1 MSMFLGPGR
10 NLSQVVT
17 EDLLRQ
23 IREGQFR
30 VGDRLPTQQELM
42 RTYGVGHSVVRE
54 SMQQLVAVGIVDVRP
69 RRGAIVL
76 SVDARNALDDQILA
90 ALLSDQAVEDLYAL
104 RRLIEVAIAGQAAER
119 AMPAQIAAIEEV
131 HERFGEASAVDL
143 PVFHIDVEFH
153 RAVAEASQNV
163 VYVRVLDALA
173 DVLALIR
180 EQARRVPG
188 ATREAHVQHGVLLD
202 AIRARDPE
210 AARAAMERHIDT
222 ATDVIRAARRL
233 PPREPNATE
242 EAPPHD

>member
-1 MSMFLGPGR
+1 MYTQPGR

-23 IREGQFR
+23 IGEGRFK

-54 SMQQLVAVGIVDVRP
+54 AMQQLVAVGIVDVRP

-76 SVDARNALDDQILA
+76 SVDASSALDAQILA
-90 ALLSDQAVEDLYAL
+90 ALLTDQAVEDLYAL
-104 RRLIEVAIAGQAAER
+104 RRVIEVAIAGQAAEH
-119 AMPAQIAAIEEV
+119 ATPAQIAAIEEV
-131 HERFGEASAVDL
+131 HERFGQASSRDL
-143 PVFHIDVEFH
+143 PVFHIDVEWH
-153 RAVAEASQNV
+153 RAVAEASQNL

-173 DVLALIR
+173 DVLAAIR

-188 ATREAHVQHGVLLD
+188 ATVEAHVQHTELLD
-202 AIRARDPE
+202 AIKARDPD

-222 ATDVIRAARRL
+222 ATEVIRVARRL
-233 PPREPNATE
+233 PPRGSTTSE
-242 EAPPHD
+242 EGTTG